1 MHSNLVR
8 PRYRID
14 AVKVLEARI
23 ERAYRPRTSAFFI
36 ALISSLFGVLFS
48 AVLWHL
54 GLESMT
60 WRYPVA
66 MLLSYLVLLGLL
78 WIWSRRDLWDG
89 SFDFGSGNGGGSGSH
104 GSSYNDASGYSG
116 GGGEFG
122 GAGASGSF
130 DAGATGAGAD
140 SSVVSELAS
149 GAVQASVSADESVIV
164 LLPLALA
171 FALILVF
178 GGLAASAVSLVWQAP
193 SLLAELMI
201 DAGTAGLLAVFVRHQ
216 DRRGWLA
223 TALRRT
229 LPVFV
234 GLTLVFSVA
243 GYAMEW
249 IDPTAITLFDVLDN
263 RAWVSQPR

>member
-1 MHSNLVR
+1 MNFKLAR

-14 AVKVLEARI
+14 AVGLLTARI
-23 ERAYRPRTSAFFI
+23 KRAYRPRTGAFVIAVISA
-36 ALISSLFGVLFS
+36 LFGALFS

-54 GLESMT
+54 GMESMT

-66 MLLSYLVLLGLL
+66 VLLSYLVLLCLL
-78 WIWSRRDLWDG
+78 WGWSRRDLWDG
-89 SFDFGSGNGGGSGSH
+89 NFDFGSGSGSDVSGSH
-104 GSSYNDASGYSG
+104 GNSCHDASGFS

-122 GAGASGSF
+122 GAGGSGSF
-130 DAGATGAGAD
+130 ASDAPGAGSD
-140 SSVVSELAS
+140 SSVVSDLAS
-149 GAVQASVSADESVIV
+149 DAMQASVSADEGIIV

-171 FALILVF
+171 FALVLVF

-201 DAGTAGLLAVFVRHQ
+201 DAGTAGLLAVFVRHP

-234 GLTLVFSVA
+234 SLTLVFSVA